1 MTFISISYNNEGIV
15 ALLAHFTNCA
25 PHRHILS
32 SVDILV
38 PCQQSRNLSC
48 GT

>member
-25 PHRHILS
+25 VHRHILS
-32 SVDILV
+32 TVDILV
-38 PCQQSRNLSC
+38 VPQID
-48 GT
+48 